1 MENYK
6 CKSVGIIGSGIQG
19 VCTGLQLIKKGIP
32 VTIFDRQDPLSQDF
46 KPASYGN
53 AGHFSPYAVL
63 QLNRPDILFDVPKM
77 LFSSYGPLA
86 LKWNYVPKMLNWFFY
101 YLKNCN
107 KKSMMHTAKNMH
119 QILSLSNDA
128 YEEIFQEI
136 DTNGLVEKK
145 GIIYVWTNKN
155 LKSRN
160 LEIKV
165 RDELG
170 IKQKLLSQKEVLELE
185 PNLNPVFDAGI
196 IYESA
201 MHARDPHGILKQIFK
216 LFLNRGGKFIQT
228 NIKSI
233 EQPKTDETII
243 RSENEEYKFEK
254 SVVASG
260 AFSKQFTDQLGEKI
274 PLDTERGYHVHF
286 KGQERLISRPVIFLD
301 RGFGMTPMNQGLR
314 AVGTVELGG
323 IENPLSKKRIK
334 YVIRCAKELLPQLGA
349 HEDEWLGFRPTLPD
363 FLPILGPSLKNKN
376 IIYAFGHQHLGWTLG
391 AITGKIVSGIVAGE
405 KTNLDLSPYSSKRF
419 N

>member
-6 CKSVGIIGSGIQG
+6 CKSVGVIGSGIQG
-19 VCTGLQLIKKGIP
+19 VCTGFQLIKKGIP
-32 VTIFDRQDPLSQDF
+32 VTIFDRQDPLSSEY

-53 AGHFSPYAVL
+53 AGHFSPYAVI
-63 QLNRPDILFDVPKM
+63 QFNRPDILYDVPKM

-86 LKWNYVPKMLNWFFY
+86 LKWNHIPKMFNWFLRYF
-101 YLKNCN
+101 KNCN
-107 KKSMMHTAKNMH
+107 KKSMMHTAKYMH

-136 DTNGLVEKK
+136 DIAGLVEKK

-155 LKSRN
+155 LKSRE
-160 LEIKV
+160 LEIKL

-170 IKQKLLSQKEVLELE
+170 IQQKLLTQNEILKLE
-185 PNLNPVFDAGI
+185 PNLSPVFDSGV
-196 IYESA
+196 IYEDA
-201 MHARDPHGILKQIFK
+201 MHAKDPHGILKEIFK
-216 LFLNRGGKFIQT
+216 LFLKKGGKFIQT

-233 EQPKTDETII
+233 EQSKFNETLIK
-243 RSENEEYKFEK
+243 SENDEYRFEK
-254 SVVASG
+254 SVIASG
-260 AFSKQFTDQLGEKI
+260 AFSKKLTDQLGENI

-286 KGQERLISRPVIFLD
+286 KGQDNLITRPVIFLD

-323 IENPLSKKRIK
+323 LNNPPSKKRIDYIIK
-334 YVIRCAKELLPQLGA
+334 CAKELLPQLGK

-363 FLPILGPSLKNKN
+363 FLPVLGPSLKNKN

-391 AITGKIVSGIVAGE
+391 AITGKIISGIVAGE
-405 KTNLDLSPYSSKRF
+405 KTNLDLSAYSSKRF